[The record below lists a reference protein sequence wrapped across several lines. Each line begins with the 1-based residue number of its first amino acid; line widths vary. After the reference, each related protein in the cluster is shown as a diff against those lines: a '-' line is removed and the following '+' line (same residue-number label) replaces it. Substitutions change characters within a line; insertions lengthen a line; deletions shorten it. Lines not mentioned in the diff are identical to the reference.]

1 MFWKGVIGYLPA
13 NLVQAVTGLL
23 AIVVFTR
30 LLTPEAYGAY
40 AVAFSV
46 TTLVHTG
53 LFTWLEAA
61 MARYQA
67 REAELGGLPAHM
79 ATLYRSALALAFA
92 VPIVGGVLLFVIPLM
107 PEVRAAVL
115 AGLLSIPLR
124 NLVKLAQ
131 ERRRAAGEV
140 RASAALD
147 ISQSA
152 GAFGF
157 GAALAWMGAGGA
169 APLAGFA
176 LAALVTLAWVL
187 PRELKHAPGG
197 RFEAARAREY
207 ARFGLPVA
215 LSMIMA
221 LVVSSTDRLMIAGL
235 LGEAS
240 AGVYHA
246 GYSLSNR
253 TLDVLFIWLGMAG
266 GPAAVAAFER
276 GGLAALQREAREQA
290 SLILLICVPAA
301 AGLALVARP
310 LADVMI
316 GEQMRSGAAQVTPWI
331 ALGGFF
337 AGVTTH
343 YLYQA
348 FTLARRTGLVIV
360 ALGVPAVLNVALN
373 LLLIPRFG
381 LSGAMWAAAASYAA
395 GAAAA
400 LLLGRRVMPL
410 PIPLATLGKVLL
422 TAAGMAAAVLA
433 LPAWGGFPE
442 LALKAGVGA
451 AVYAL
456 LAIALDIAGARSRLG
471 GLARTVQAN
480 AA

>member
-1 MFWKGVIGYLPA
+1 MFWRGVIGYLPSNA
-13 NLVQAVTGLL
+13 VQAISGLL

-30 LLTPEAYGAY
+30 LLSPEAYGAY
-40 AVAFSV
+40 AVAFAI

-67 REAELGGLPAHM
+67 RAAERGETPAHM
-79 ATLYRSALALAFA
+79 VTLYRSAAALAFV
-92 VPIVGGVLLFVIPLM
+92 VPIAGAGVIWLLPLAG
-107 PEVRAAVL
+107 PVQAAIL
-115 AGLLSIPLR
+115 AGLISIPLR
-124 NLVKLAQ
+124 SLVKLAQ

-140 RASAALD
+140 RSSALLD
-147 ISQSA
+147 MSQSG
-152 GAFGF
+152 GAFAF

-169 APLAGFA
+169 APMAGFG
-176 LAALVTLAWVL
+176 LAALLTLVWVL
-187 PRELKHAPGG
+187 PSELKRARGG
-197 RFEAARAREY
+197 QFEPIRAREY
-207 ARFGLPVA
+207 ASFGLPVA

-221 LVVSSTDRLMIAGL
+221 VVLASTDRLMIAGL

-276 GGLAALQREAREQA
+276 GGFEALKRQAREQA

-310 LADVMI
+310 LADLMI
-316 GEQMRSGAAQVTPWI
+316 GEQMRAGAAQVTPWI
-331 ALGGFF
+331 ALSGLF
-337 AGVTTH
+337 AGITTH

-360 ALGVPAVLNVALN
+360 ALGIPAAANVALN

-381 LSGAMWAAAASYAA
+381 LNGAMWAAAASYAL
-395 GAAAA
+395 GAVAAFA
-400 LLLGRRVMPL
+400 LGRRVMPL
-410 PIPLATLGKVLL
+410 PIPLDTLGRVLL
-422 TAAGMAAAVLA
+422 ATAGMAAVVLA
-433 LPAWGGFPE
+433 LPGWGGIAE
-442 LALKAGVGA
+442 LAVKATAGA
-451 AVYAL
+451 FSYAL
-456 LAIALDIAGARSRLG
+456 LALAMDIAGARTRLL
-471 GLARTVQAN
+471 GLARTLQART
-480 AA
+480 A

>member
-30 LLTPEAYGAY
+30 LLSPGAYGAY

-46 TTLVHTG
+46 TTLVHTA
-53 LFTWLEAA
+53 LFTWVEAA

-67 REAELGGLPAHM
+67 REAERGGLPAHM
-79 ATLYRSALALAFA
+79 ATLYRSTLVLAFA
-92 VPIVGGVLLFVIPLM
+92 VPLLGGGLVFLLPLS
-107 PEVRAAVL
+107 PEVRMAVI
-115 AGLLSIPLR
+115 AGLVSVPLR
-124 NLVKLAQ
+124 HLVKLAQ

-140 RASAALD
+140 RSSALLD
-147 ISQSA
+147 MSQSA
-152 GAFGF
+152 GAFAF
-157 GAALAWMGAGGA
+157 GGLFAWMGAGGA
-169 APLAGFA
+169 APFAGFG
-176 LAALVTLAWVL
+176 LAALLTLTWVL
-187 PRELKHAPGG
+187 PQELKHAPGG

-207 ARFGLPVA
+207 ARFGVPVA

-235 LGEAS
+235 LGDAS

-276 GGLAALQREAREQA
+276 GGLDALRRQAREQA

-301 AGLALVARP
+301 AGLAMVARP
-310 LADVMI
+310 LAEIMV
-316 GEQMRSGAAQVTPWI
+316 GEQMRQGAAHVTPWI
-331 ALGGFF
+331 ALSGFF
-337 AGVTTH
+337 AGVATH
-343 YLYQA
+343 YFFQA
-348 FTLARRTGLVIV
+348 FTLARRTGLVLV
-360 ALGVPAVLNVALN
+360 ALTIPAALNVALN
-373 LLLIPRFG
+373 LVLIPRFG
-381 LSGAMWAAAASYAA
+381 LDGAMWAAAASYAS

-400 LLLGRRVMPL
+400 FLLGRRVMPL

-422 TAAGMAAAVLA
+422 ATTGMAAAVLS
-433 LPAWGGFPE
+433 LPASGGLAE
-442 LALKAGVGA
+442 LAVKAVTGG
-451 AVYAL
+451 AVYAV
-456 LAIALDIAGARSRLG
+456 LALALDIAGARTRMG
-471 GLARTVQAN
+471 ELARTLQARM
-480 AA
+480 A